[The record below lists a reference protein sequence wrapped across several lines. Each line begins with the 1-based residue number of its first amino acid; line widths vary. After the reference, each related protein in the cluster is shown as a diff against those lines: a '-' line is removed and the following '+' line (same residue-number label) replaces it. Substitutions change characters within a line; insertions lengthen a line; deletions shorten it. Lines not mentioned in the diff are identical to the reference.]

1 MAQSNLQKIFKMFG
15 VLVSGSLLASILGVV
30 VASVITKS
38 MSLESY
44 GLIVMLQA
52 YVMFVDLIFN
62 FQSWQSLIKY
72 GSVALKNK
80 NQAQLVQFLQLG
92 VVLDVVGSTLAFCF
106 ALVLLQP
113 LSMVFRFDAGLLQPY
128 LFFAVVILF
137 RMVGTAT
144 ALLRLTDQ
152 YKFFNY
158 QQLINWGGK
167 LVLIL
172 ALAFSGELTI
182 KNIFIVFA
190 ICECAASLFL
200 IFSGIRSLSKFNLG
214 WHQILPT
221 KKTFVMTA
229 EARRFLKFSF
239 RTNVDGAILGG
250 VRTVDEL
257 IIGALISPSA
267 AAIFKVM
274 KLVATIVSKALDPLY
289 TVIYPELSRLIAE
302 LKFAEVRH
310 LLKRISVFNFV
321 ISLSI
326 TWVFYFFGEG
336 LISLMFTSDYLVGLP
351 MIQVYLLS
359 VLVGFTFFYLQPL
372 MLSFELEAS
381 ALLINALASFVY
393 IGLLLFMV
401 PKLELWAI
409 VIAFAVFTLLVTL
422 PKIYVIQR
430 KTKLFSRS

>member
-1 MAQSNLQKIFKMFG
+1 
-15 VLVSGSLLASILGVV
+15 
-30 VASVITKS
+30 
-38 MSLESY
+38 
-44 GLIVMLQA
+44 
-52 YVMFVDLIFN
+52 
-62 FQSWQSLIKY
+62 
-72 GSVALKNK
+72 
-80 NQAQLVQFLQLG
+80 
-92 VVLDVVGSTLAFCF
+92 
-106 ALVLLQP
+106 
-113 LSMVFRFDAGLLQPY
+113 
-128 LFFAVVILF
+128 
-137 RMVGTAT
+137 
-144 ALLRLTDQ
+144 
-152 YKFFNY
+152 
-158 QQLINWGGK
+158 
-167 LVLIL
+167 
-172 ALAFSGELTI
+172 
-182 KNIFIVFA
+182 
-190 ICECAASLFL
+190 
-200 IFSGIRSLSKFNLG
+200 
-214 WHQILPT
+214 
-221 KKTFVMTA
+221 
-229 EARRFLKFSF
+229 
-239 RTNVDGAILGG
+239 
-250 VRTVDEL
+250 
-257 IIGALISPSA
+257 
-267 AAIFKVM
+267 
-274 KLVATIVSKALDPLY
+274 LDPLY